1 MYDVF
6 SPHDQP
12 ETDSPQCVS
21 KAPLEP
27 STAVRFSVWEDI
39 YYVPNARDMTF
50 EELEATWYASTE
62 YEKFMEHCERTVE
75 LMEQGECLKEENRS
89 TLGLEHWTKAGYK
102 RRQRRKFAGLE
113 SVLNEQWAQWHDGID
128 DLDSVAQLYEASST
142 HAKMIATT
150 TGLQLEREVRAYLA
164 DILDEC
170 ESVLASSIGSAAAKY
185 SKSSS
190 MKSKSPVQKKN
201 FDGKG
206 SNHSRSA
213 VIDKTPGS
221 TQSRRTGDSKNSASN
236 SSTHSRG
243 SVGSSK
249 SSAGK
254 KTTTMANS
262 STHSRS
268 SVASKG
274 SIHSRSSVSSSG
286 STTSVKTKDSVEVS
300 KSRTKKLK
308 GEGSIIGKGS
318 SHSHS
323 STTSKDSLTKKSS
336 QAAKDST
343 SSKAPKKVNEL
354 KPLKAPKKKVASKE
368 SKPSEVA
375 KNDTNKASSETSKPR
390 VKVSLM
396 TRIHGLSKE

>member
-21 KAPLEP
+21 KAPLES
-27 STAVRFSVWEDI
+27 STAVKFSVWEDI
-39 YYVPNARDMTF
+39 HYVPNARDMTY
-50 EELEATWYASTE
+50 EELEATWYASAE
-62 YEKFMEHCERTVE
+62 YEKFMEHCERTVD
-75 LMEQGECLKEENRS
+75 LMEQGECLKEEHTS
-89 TLGLEHWTKAGYK
+89 SLGLEHWTKAGYK

-113 SVLNEQWAQWHDGID
+113 SVLNEQWAQWHDGMD

-150 TGLQLEREVRAYLA
+150 TGLRLEREVQTYLA

-170 ESVLASSIGSAAAKY
+170 EFVLASSIESDAAKH

-201 FDGKG
+201 IDSKG

-213 VIDKTPGS
+213 VTDKTLGS
-221 TQSRRTGDSKNSASN
+221 TQSRRTGDSKNKVSN
-236 SSTHSRG
+236 GSTHST
-243 SVGSSK
+243 SK
-249 SSAGK
+249 NSAGK
-254 KTTTMANS
+254 KTTMANS

-274 SIHSRSSVSSSG
+274 STHSRSSVSSTG
-286 STTSVKTKDSVEVS
+286 SATSVRTKDSVEVS
-300 KSRTKKLK
+300 KSRTKRK
-308 GEGSIIGKGS
+308 GESSIGKGS

-323 STTSKDSLTKKSS
+323 STTSKDSVTKKSS
-336 QAAKDST
+336 KATKDST
-343 SSKAPKKVNEL
+343 SSKAPKKVNDL
-354 KPLKAPKKKVASKE
+354 KPLKAPKKVASKE
-368 SKPSEVA
+368 PKPS
-375 KNDTNKASSETSKPR
+375 KSDTTKASSETSKPR